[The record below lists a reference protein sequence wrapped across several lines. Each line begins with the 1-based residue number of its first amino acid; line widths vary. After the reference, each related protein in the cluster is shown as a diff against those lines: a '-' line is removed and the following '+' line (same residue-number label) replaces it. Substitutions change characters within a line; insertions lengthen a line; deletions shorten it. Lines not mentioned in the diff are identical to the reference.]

1 MTRPQAPP
9 GERIGPAPTP
19 TRPDHKPNIEIVT
32 DAGYRIPKFADP
44 EKEKRFRRDQAGWC
58 RRILRARRT
67 SYDANDATVAPF
79 NGGKWTQL

>member
-1 MTRPQAPP
+1 M
-9 GERIGPAPTP
+9 PATESLSSPI
-19 TRPDHKPNIEIVT
+19 R
-32 DAGYRIPKFADP
+32 R
-44 EKEKRFRRDQAGWC
+44 KEKRFRRDQAGWC